1 LRFRGRLLV
10 ARPQE
15 PERPIHSTRWPI
27 ESGEFRAS
35 SARAHSFEPGG
46 ASPCRSLDADQ
57 RQALYLQRRT
67 AFAGLVSG
75 SSHIHESEPR
85 VRPGDSW
92 HHNRQVD
99 RNHRYHPSGR
109 SGARDFGDRTG
120 PCADETSG
128 IRNWFAKYLRW
139 MTTSPR
145 GKEERDA
152 KNNHGTCWVMQVAE
166 FARLTGN
173 DALSNDCRDRFKTVL
188 APHQIAPDGRFPEEL
203 RRTKPYSYSLFN
215 LDALSTVCQILSTP
229 DDNLFKFELSDGRGM
244 RKVLTFMYPFIAN
257 KKSWP
262 HPPDVQYFEQFPL
275 RQPSLLF
282 AGLAYSQPDYLSL
295 WKRLNPDPTVEEA
308 IRNYPIRQPVL
319 W

>member
-1 LRFRGRLLV
+1 
-10 ARPQE
+10 
-15 PERPIHSTRWPI
+15 
-27 ESGEFRAS
+27 
-35 SARAHSFEPGG
+35 
-46 ASPCRSLDADQ
+46 
-57 RQALYLQRRT
+57 
-67 AFAGLVSG
+67 
-75 SSHIHESEPR
+75 
-85 VRPGDSW
+85 
-92 HHNRQVD
+92 
-99 RNHRYHPSGR
+99 
-109 SGARDFGDRTG
+109 
-120 PCADETSG
+120 
-128 IRNWFAKYLRW
+128 
-139 MTTSPR
+139 
-145 GKEERDA
+145 
-152 KNNHGTCWVMQVAE
+152 MQVAE
-166 FARLTGN
+166 FARLTTN
-173 DALSNDCRDRFKTVL
+173 RELSIYCRDRFKTVL
-188 APHQIAPDGRFPEEL
+188 APHQIAPDGAFPEEL

-319 W
+319 WV